1 MSPTLVGAVLGLLAA
16 FGLLIAIAASPP
28 MRPIRLDDRLSPYLR
43 DAPRPSRL
51 LTPDPVVRHGLLAAV
66 RTVLGPLLGDLT
78 RAVDRTLGGR
88 SAVRRRLDVLGRS
101 MTVEEFRIEQVLWG
115 ALGLIGGVILAG
127 IVTLGQGRFNLLAAL
142 VLCSGG
148 LLGGV
153 LGRDWWL
160 SNEVSRREQ
169 AIRSEFPVIAEL
181 LALAVAAGE
190 GPVGAIERVCRLTRG
205 ELTHDLADAL
215 ARSRAG
221 LPLADA
227 LQGFADRIQVD
238 EVSRFIDGLVVAIER
253 GTPLADVLRAQ
264 AADVREAGKR
274 SLLEAGG
281 RKEIAMMVPVVFL
294 VLPVTVVFA
303 LYPGF
308 ISIVQLAR

>member
-1 MSPTLVGAVLGLLAA
+1 MSPPLVGALLGLLAA
-16 FGLLIAIAASPP
+16 VGLVLAVTAAPP

-43 DAPRPSRL
+43 DSPLPSRL
-51 LTPDPVVRHGLLAAV
+51 LSRDPGTPNGILVAIRRL
-66 RTVLGPLLGDLT
+66 LGPAVGDLSRLID
-78 RAVDRTLGGR
+78 RALGGR
-88 SAVRRRLDVLGRS
+88 GSVRRRLDMLGRS
-101 MTVEEFRIEQVLWG
+101 MSVEEFRIEQVVWG
-115 ALGLIGGVILAG
+115 ALGLGAGVLLTALAA
-127 IVTLGQGRFNLLAAL
+127 VSRGRFDVLIAA
-142 VLCSGG
+142 VLCIGG

-160 SNEVSRREQ
+160 GNEVSRREQ

-190 GPVGAIERVCRLTRG
+190 GPLGAIERVCRLTRG
-205 ELTHDLADAL
+205 ELTGDLADTL

-221 LPLADA
+221 VPLTEA
-227 LQGFADRIQVD
+227 LQQFADRLRVEEIT
-238 EVSRFIDGLVVAIER
+238 RFIDGLIVAIER
-253 GTPLADVLRAQ
+253 GTPLAEVLRAQ

-274 SLLEAGG
+274 KLLESGG
-281 RKEIAMMVPVVFL
+281 RKEIGMMVPVVFL
-294 VLPVTVVFA
+294 ILPVTVVFA